1 MIISRKL
8 EHNVRQRLQLILSQI
23 DMGHTKLAIDLIFQL
38 EKYLREHVESAED
51 EKVRTRWQEEQE
63 S

>member
-8 EHNVRQRLQLILSQI
+8 EHKVRQRLQLILSQI
-23 DMGHTKLAIDLIFQL
+23 DMGHTKLAVDLIFQL
-38 EKYLREHVESAED
+38 EKLLREHVESAED
-51 EKVRTRWQEEQE
+51 ERARHEENE